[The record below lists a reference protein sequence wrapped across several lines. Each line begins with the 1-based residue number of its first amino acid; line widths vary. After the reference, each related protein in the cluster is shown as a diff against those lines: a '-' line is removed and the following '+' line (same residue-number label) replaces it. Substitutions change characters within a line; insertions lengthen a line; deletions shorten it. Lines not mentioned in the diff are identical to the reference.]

1 MFLKLNYFVQ
11 QSTLI
16 IDPNSYV
23 YGGQSWERKR
33 GLEKKKYRH
42 RSIVING
49 NVYHVGGTSN
59 WGGTPK
65 LIEKWT
71 HKESGFIK
79 EYKEMVGEDD
89 LDSYGDLDYPE
100 LLIAPDD
107 LCQVIYILK

>member
-65 LIEKWT
+65 LIEKWSP
-71 HKESGFIK
+71 KESGFIK
-79 EYKEMVGEDD
+79 EYKELIDGS
-89 LDSYGDLDYPE
+89 LHYPE
-100 LLIAPDD
+100 LLIAPDNF
-107 LCQVIYILK
+107 CQVIYILK